1 MLDIWMRSI
10 ARAGGIEVP
19 PDRYI
24 VEPRA
29 EPLPQSEPQLRT
41 EWHFVNL
48 MHWLKARFAPPAS
61 RCEV

>member
-19 PDRYI
+19 PNRYI
-24 VEPRA
+24 VEPA
-29 EPLPQSEPQLRT
+29 TKPEPQSEPQPRAEGRT
-41 EWHFVNL
+41 VKL
-48 MHWLKARFAPPAS
+48 MHWLKARLAPPAS